1 MKIHRN
7 LFYVCL
13 TGIMIFYIM
22 NLIDSMYLS
31 DFRFGGIVLWGCL
44 ITNVIFIINLLFE
57 SDVRMKELLVRLLV
71 LIVFI
76 LITIYLKNYMTIY
89 STILSVYL
97 FDLGFLLA
105 KIICEKIH
113 INQTIRKYLFIAVPL
128 GLVFRLPT
136 YINGENVMLV
146 SSDGYMYARIFDTY
160 LQWFLNFL
168 LAVYLGTIIIL
179 SDRTSTFNLI
189 ASIIYLVILL
199 IWPKVIAT
207 HGLNDSNL
215 VMNSF
220 AFLISYILIYFYN
233 RRQNKVNIV

>member
-1 MKIHRN
+1 
-7 LFYVCL
+7 
-13 TGIMIFYIM
+13 
-22 NLIDSMYLS
+22 
-31 DFRFGGIVLWGCL
+31 
-44 ITNVIFIINLLFE
+44 
-57 SDVRMKELLVRLLV
+57 MKEHYVRLLV
-71 LIVFI
+71 LIALI
-76 LITIYLKNYMTIY
+76 LMTICSKNYLGIY

-97 FDLGFLLA
+97 FDLGFLLV
-105 KIICEKIH
+105 KIFFEKIH
-113 INQTIRKYLFIAVPL
+113 FQQSIGKYLFAVVPL
-128 GLVFRLPT
+128 ALVFRLPT

-146 SSDGYMYARIFDTY
+146 SSDGYMYAIIFDTY
-160 LQWFLNFL
+160 LQWFLNVL

-207 HGLNDSNL
+207 HGLNGSNL

>member
-22 NLIDSMYLS
+22 NLIDSMHLS

-71 LIVFI
+71 LIMFI

-113 INQTIRKYLFIAVPL
+113 INQTIRKYLFIAVSL
-128 GLVFRLPT
+128 ALVFRLPT

-146 SSDGYMYARIFDTY
+146 SSDGYMYAIIFDTY
-160 LQWFLNFL
+160 LQ
-168 LAVYLGTIIIL
+168 
-179 SDRTSTFNLI
+179 
-189 ASIIYLVILL
+189 
-199 IWPKVIAT
+199 
-207 HGLNDSNL
+207 
-215 VMNSF
+215 
-220 AFLISYILIYFYN
+220 
-233 RRQNKVNIV
+233 